1 MRKTRSSIVF
11 LGAILARTGRAR
23 ISFPGGCEI
32 GSRPIDLH
40 LNSLREMGADIREK
54 HGYLECCV
62 PNGLC
67 GTKITLS
74 FPSVGAT
81 EDIMIAACL
90 AKGTTTIINA
100 AREPEICDLADYLN
114 SCGADISGAGEGVV
128 VIEGVSSLCGSV
140 HTIIPDRIVAATLM
154 SCAAV
159 TGSKIILNGIIS
171 SHLAALI
178 PIFKNDRVQD
188 KNLRTGILR

>member
-128 VIEGVSSLCGSV
+128 VIEV
-140 HTIIPDRIVAATLM
+140 
-154 SCAAV
+154 
-159 TGSKIILNGIIS
+159 
-171 SHLAALI
+171 
-178 PIFKNDRVQD
+178 
-188 KNLRTGILR
+188 